1 MVSLQVS
8 SQMQKSLILLLVL
21 SLLASLPLPGYATT
35 GAMCAKQAG
44 GCCRNCPPLR
54 EARYGQRFCTEA
66 CGRSLPTP
74 ALPVPTQALNP
85 AASIV
90 ITVFS
95 PILTALRP
103 SFARYN
109 ASPPIRPATQLDIL
123 CSRQL

>member
-21 SLLASLPLPGYATT
+21 SLLASLPLPGHATT
-35 GAMCAKQAG
+35 RAMCAKQAG
-44 GCCRNCPPLR
+44 GCCRNCPLLR
-54 EARYGQRFCTEA
+54 EARCGQRFCTDA
-66 CGRSLPTP
+66 CRRSLPTP
-74 ALPVPTQALNP
+74 ALPVTTQALNP

-90 ITVFS
+90 ITMLS
-95 PILTALRP
+95 PILKALRP